1 MKLSRIFTLISKR
14 NLLFFVIVTL
24 AVAAFSSSQWRS
36 SGQSGTTIIFGASR
50 FATPNRLV
58 SFNAATPGTF
68 ITNVVITGLLPGEQ
82 LLGMDFRP
90 ADGLLYGVAS
100 TGTASRVVRIN
111 TATAVVTGVGA
122 GFTPALSTFTFYGVD
137 FDPGTDRI
145 RVVNF
150 NDLNISLN
158 PVTGAFAGAGPNIFF
173 ATGDPN
179 AGENPLIDLLAIADN
194 PNRPS
199 ESPEGS
205 GQSYGIDVGNGVLL
219 VLNLQT
225 GQAFTIGPLGF
236 FPKLSGFFDIGFDG
250 ILPVAYV
257 SLNNSEYR
265 VNLLTGEATLV
276 GTFDSTGPSGS
287 VQIDMGAIAPPTAG
301 TPTPTN
307 TPTVTPTNTPT
318 ATPTNTPTAT
328 PTGTPTATPT
338 STPSASPTVTPT
350 PGAGFEGDVA
360 PRPNGDGGVNSTD
373 VVQLRRFAT
382 GLDVPNPG
390 SEFARADCA
399 PRGANDGNINSGDV
413 IQGRRYATGLDP
425 VTNARP
431 SSPKLLP
438 QRIASAFDDLYEYF
452 LGRELRIV
460 SESLEADKL
469 NVAVEITP
477 FGDEFAAG
485 FTLEYDETMFANPTV
500 ALGEAAPD
508 SSVLTVNSN
517 ESGRIGILIDSAD
530 AFLPTAVSTR
540 LVIVTFEVRPGTIDK
555 PRFALTDSLA
565 KMGFSDA
572 NGNTISI
579 RSINAP

>member
-36 SGQSGTTIIFGASR
+36 SGQSGTTIIFAASR
-50 FATPNRLV
+50 FSSPNRLV
-58 SFNAATPGTF
+58 SFNAMTPGTF
-68 ITNVVITGLLPGEQ
+68 ITNAALTGLGSGEQ
-82 LLGMDFRP
+82 ILGMDFRP

-100 TGTASRVVRIN
+100 NGTASRVVRIN
-111 TATAVVTGVGA
+111 TTTAAVTGVGS

-137 FDPGTDRI
+137 FDPGTDQI
-145 RVVNF
+145 HVVNF

-158 PVTGAFAGAGPNIFF
+158 PVTGAFIGAGPNLAF
-173 ATGDPN
+173 APGDPN
-179 AGENPLIDLLAIADN
+179 AGDNPEIDLL
-194 PNRPS
+194 
-199 ESPEGS
+199 
-205 GQSYGIDVGNGVLL
+205 GIDDTATIPGEAPNGRGTFWGLETANGVIVVINHDTGLATTTFAGNFPG
-219 VLNLQT
+219 LNQ
-225 GQAFTIGPLGF
+225 
-236 FPKLSGFFDIGFDG
+236 SCFFDIVREGG
-250 ILPVAYV
+250 VRIAYV
-257 SLNNSEYR
+257 GLNDGVYR
-265 VNLLTGEATLV
+265 VNLETGET
-276 GTFDSTGPSGS
+276 TFRGNINPAVPCDG
-287 VQIDMGAIAPPTAG
+287 GAIAPPTSG

-307 TPTVTPTNTPT
+307 TPTATPTNIPT

-328 PTGTPTATPT
+328 PTA
-338 STPSASPTVTPT
+338 TPSASPTVTPT

-382 GLDVPNPG
+382 SLDVPNPG
-390 SEFARADCA
+390 NEFARADCA

-425 VTNARP
+425 LTNARP

-460 SESLEADKL
+460 SETLEADNL
-469 NVAVEITP
+469 NVAVEMTP

-485 FTLEYDETMFANPTV
+485 FTLEYDETMFANPSV
-500 ALGEAAPD
+500 ALGEGAPD
-508 SSVLTVNSN
+508 SAVLTVNSK
-517 ESGRIGILIDSAD
+517 ESGRIGILIDLAD
-530 AFLPTAVSTR
+530 AFLPTAVPTR

-565 KMGFSDA
+565 KTGFSDA